1 MDDKTLITLVE
12 KFGSSQLAELELN
25 DGSLH
30 LVLRKEGAIRSAGSA
45 ANAAIEAGAA
55 GNARSVASPVAVSG
69 QSGPVAAAQTGSG
82 HADSGHGT
90 SSSAP
95 AADHAVH
102 LGLPVNAGSPA
113 ATGEIITSPIVAT
126 FYRSSSPD
134 APLFVEVGTKV
145 KAGQTLCI
153 LEAMKMMNHLEAEF
167 DCEILA
173 VKAENGDMVEYG
185 QALFEVKRL

>member
-30 LVLRKEGAIRSAGSA
+30 LVLRKEGAIRGIGNTGIEHTHTSGSAGSA
-45 ANAAIEAGAA
+45 VAPSVLSSAGTDLTHEAP
-55 GNARSVASPVAVSG
+55 SPVV
-69 QSGPVAAAQTGSG
+69 
-82 HADSGHGT
+82 
-90 SSSAP
+90 
-95 AADHAVH
+95 ADHAVH

-113 ATGEIITSPIVAT
+113 ETGEVITSPIVAT
-126 FYRSSSPD
+126 FYRAASPD
-134 APLFVEVGTKV
+134 TPPFVEVGSKV

-173 VKAENGDMVEYG
+173 IKAENGALVEYG